1 MNRLIETERVQR
13 GSRGTRALPNASTAE
28 IVSGGRPRGWK
39 TGATRALAP
48 FGKVWSGW
56 CATRDRLAADKII
69 VLQAAR
75 CERARVGRYN
85 RYPIGLSPLPSA
97 DTLVF
102 WPRSTGRCQG
112 EAKPRSIRDTIYARR
127 PRAPPSFSHRSTEV
141 AAFLSAALDRA
152 ILTKPSNRS
161 VRCYFFLSVDA
172 YLSEKW
178 GRKIAG

>member
-56 CATRDRLAADKII
+56 CATRDRLADKII

-85 RYPIGLSPLPSA
+85 RYPIALSPLPSRIRSFFGRVA
-97 DTLVF
+97 RDVAKVKRNRDRSAI
-102 WPRSTGRCQG
+102 RST
-112 EAKPRSIRDTIYARR
+112 RDAH
-127 PRAPPSFSHRSTEV
+127 APPSFSHRSTEV